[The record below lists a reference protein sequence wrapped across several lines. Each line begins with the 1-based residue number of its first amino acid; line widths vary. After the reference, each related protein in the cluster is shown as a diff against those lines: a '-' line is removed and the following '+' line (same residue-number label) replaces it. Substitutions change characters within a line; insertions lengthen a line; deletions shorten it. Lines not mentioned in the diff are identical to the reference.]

1 MRSKVYTF
9 IHTYNATHDNGN
21 EYTVSVRP
29 GDLVKSAKF
38 VHRELRGVV
47 SAVFCLEEQK
57 GYTLVVVFSIR
68 SSGLFIILR
77 CHSDTPRFPAISPA
91 MHAAD
96 WFEREI
102 QDLFGVAMEGHLDP
116 RPLMLFPENW
126 PPDQHPLRKDYP
138 AGLRPEA
145 QAGEFAYQR
154 VEGEGVY
161 EIPVGPVHA
170 GVIEPGHFRFSVAG
184 EPVIGLEPRLFWK
197 HKGIEKQF
205 EGKDPLAMVALAE
218 RISGDESFSHAFAYI
233 HAIERICGVSVPLR
247 AEYLRGLAAELERAS
262 LHLFDIGNICVGT
275 AFYMG
280 SAGLWRLKEALMRE
294 CDRLFGSR
302 FLRGVLCPGG
312 VSKDISRS
320 DLASLNAFLA
330 RALAEADSL
339 IKIIFSSSSI
349 TDRLRTT
356 APLRREVAL
365 DFGTV
370 GVVARGS
377 GIGFD
382 ARFHIPYSVYRIHRP
397 NVVVETDGDVQ
408 ARIMVR
414 VGELRESIRY
424 IGRLIAAIPDGPV
437 AVPMSEVDDGC
448 ALGWAEAPR
457 GMALF
462 FVEIREGKLSRVK
475 ITSPSFLNWHAMP
488 QAISGMIIPD
498 FPLLNKSFGLS
509 YSGCDG

>member
-29 GDLVKSAKF
+29 EDLVRTAKF

-47 SAVFCLEEQK
+47 SSVFCTQEEN
-57 GYTLVVVFSIR
+57 GYTLVLVFSIR
-68 SSGLFIILR
+68 ASGLFVILR
-77 CHSDTPRFPAISPA
+77 SHSDAHRFPAISPS
-91 MHAAD
+91 MHAAA

-102 QDLFGVAMEGHLDP
+102 QDLFGVTMEGHLDP

-126 PPDQHPLRKDYP
+126 PQDMHPLKKDYP
-138 AGLRPEA
+138 AGKRPAVATA
-145 QAGEFAYQR
+145 QFAYQR

-184 EPVIGLEPRLFWK
+184 EPIIKLEARLFWK

-218 RISGDESFSHAFAYI
+218 RISGDESFSHAFAYV
-233 HAIERICGVSVPLR
+233 HAVERICGVSVPLR
-247 AEYLRGLAAELERAS
+247 AEYLRGIAAELERVS
-262 LHLFDIGNICVGT
+262 MHLFDIGNICVGT
-275 AFYMG
+275 AFNFG
-280 SAGLWRLKEALMRE
+280 GATLWRQKESLMRE
-294 CDRLFGSR
+294 CERLFGSR
-302 FLRGVLCPGG
+302 FLRNVVLPGG
-312 VSKDISRS
+312 MTRDVSSG
-320 DLASLNAFLA
+320 DLAFLNKLLS
-330 RALAEADSL
+330 RILVEAESI
-339 IKIIFSSSSI
+339 IKIMQSSSSI
-349 TDRLRTT
+349 LDRLRTT
-356 APLRREVAL
+356 APLRREEAL

-424 IGRLIAAIPDGPV
+424 IGELSGAIPDGPIAAPV
-437 AVPMSEVDDGC
+437 TAVDDGG
-448 ALGWAEAPR
+448 ALGWAETPR
-457 GMALF
+457 GMLLF
-462 FVEIREGKLSRVK
+462 WVETREGKLCRVK